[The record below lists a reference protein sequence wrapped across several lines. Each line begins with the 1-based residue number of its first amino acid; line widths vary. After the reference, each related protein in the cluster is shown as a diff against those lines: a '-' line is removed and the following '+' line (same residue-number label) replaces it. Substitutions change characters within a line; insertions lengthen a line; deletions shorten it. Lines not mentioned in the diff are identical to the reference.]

1 LDKGQR
7 FRFWRT
13 VSLSPLREHAFAVE
27 EAAEALGKQ
36 LRAWLR
42 NEQVNAELVSEREH
56 AADVAKRNA
65 RIALTEGGRLP
76 VHRPALFQFL
86 WYQDEIADLC
96 QDAALLMALR
106 RPEMDVELEDEF
118 GALGEAVIRA
128 VHAHHLVIEE
138 LEQLFRRGI
147 TPELRKRVA
156 ESVDRINQLEH
167 ESDLRERA
175 LVTAIYAREAL
186 GDFNRYHLVQLVL
199 MLGGI
204 VDQAENAA
212 GALRVMISGR

>member
-1 LDKGQR
+1 LDVGWL
-7 FRFWRT
+7 FRYWRRA
-13 VSLSPLREHAFAVE
+13 SLTPLREHAAAVE
-27 EAAEALGKQ
+27 DAAEELGKQ

-42 NEQVNAELVSEREH
+42 NEQVDAELVSAREH
-56 AADVAKRNA
+56 AADLAKRNV
-65 RIALTEGGRLP
+65 RVALTRGGRLP
-76 VHRPALFQFL
+76 VHRSALFQFV

-128 VHAHHLVIEE
+128 VHAHHLAIEE

-147 TPELRKRVA
+147 TPQLRKRVA
-156 ESVDRINQLEH
+156 ENVDRINQLEH
-167 ESDLRERA
+167 ESDLRERS
-175 LVTAIYAREAL
+175 LVAAIYAREAL